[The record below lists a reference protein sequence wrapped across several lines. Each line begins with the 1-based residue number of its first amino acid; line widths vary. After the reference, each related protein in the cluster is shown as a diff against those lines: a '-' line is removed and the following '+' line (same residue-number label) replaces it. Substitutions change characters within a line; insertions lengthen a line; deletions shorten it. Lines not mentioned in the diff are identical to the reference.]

1 MIDELPLH
9 MFGEDD
15 EPEAAPSPASHVTP
29 PSDAAAAADP
39 PTAPIVESATAPTP
53 AAPPV
58 RCQMCGQE
66 SPSDTE
72 LCPDCGTRLRPLGV
86 AAGEVSG
93 DQPRECQWCDAA
105 LPEDATVCP
114 SCGSKV
120 SDPNLQLL
128 GLNVPR
134 PSDEVVFAP
143 SVYYSSMLGNPYFR
157 TDIKFE
163 VASTLLRMFL
173 RGL

>member
-15 EPEAAPSPASHVTP
+15 EPEAAPSPAAPATP
-29 PSDAAAAADP
+29 PNVAAAADP
-39 PTAPIVESATAPTP
+39 LIAPAVEP
-53 AAPPV
+53 AAAPPAAAPV
-58 RCQMCGQE
+58 RCQFCGRE
-66 SPSDTE
+66 SPPEVE
-72 LCPDCGTRLRPLGV
+72 LCPACGTRLRPLGA
-86 AAGEVSG
+86 AAGEPSG
-93 DQPRECQWCDAA
+93 AGPRECQWCDAA
-105 LPEDATVCP
+105 LPDGAAVCP
-114 SCGSKV
+114 GCGSKV
-120 SDPNLQLL
+120 SDPTLQLL

-143 SVYYSSMLGNPYFR
+143 SVYYNSMMGNPYFR

>member
-15 EPEAAPSPASHVTP
+15 EPEAAPSPATR
-29 PSDAAAAADP
+29 PSDAVAAD
-39 PTAPIVESATAPTP
+39 TAQVPVAEPVT
-53 AAPPV
+53 AAPPAGAPV

-66 SPSDTE
+66 SPADTE
-72 LCPDCGTRLRPLGV
+72 LCPACGTRLRPLGA

-93 DQPRECQWCDAA
+93 DQPRECQWCDAV
-105 LPEDATVCP
+105 LPAGATVCP
-114 SCGSKV
+114 ACGSKV
-120 SDPNLQLL
+120 SDPNLHLL

-143 SVYYSSMLGNPYFR
+143 SIYYSSMMGNPYLR
-157 TDIKFE
+157 TDLKFE
-163 VASTLLRMFL
+163 VASVLLRMFL

>member
-15 EPEAAPSPASHVTP
+15 EPEAAPPPAPPAS
-29 PSDAAAAADP
+29 DASADD
-39 PTAPIVESATAPTP
+39 TAQGPVGEPATAATP
-53 AAPPV
+53 AAAPV

-66 SPSDTE
+66 SPADIE
-72 LCPDCGTRLRPLGV
+72 LCPACGTRLHPLGA
-86 AAGEVSG
+86 AAGEASG
-93 DQPRECQWCDAA
+93 DQPRECQWCDAV
-105 LPEDATVCP
+105 LPAGSTVCP
-114 SCGSKV
+114 ACGSKV

-143 SVYYSSMLGNPYFR
+143 SVYYNSMMGNPYFR